1 MTAIPKSFA
10 RVAQMPGAGGQ
21 AAAAYMSLTEFRLK
35 GADSYSGNERWRF
48 RSENLGKIFP
58 IIRIA
63 TKFFIWGL
71 GHAIHWPQYASPRS
85 QAGKADPKQDLMIP
99 SKPTPTLGPL
109 EASMEVEKEGR

>member
-1 MTAIPKSFA
+1 
-10 RVAQMPGAGGQ
+10 MPGAGGQ

-35 GADSYSGNERWRF
+35 VAGSYCGNERWRF

-63 TKFFIWGL
+63 TKNFIWGL

-85 QAGKADPKQDLMIP
+85 QAGMAEPKQDQPIP
-99 SKPTPTLGPL
+99 SKPTPALGPL
-109 EASMEVEKEGR
+109 PPEARMEVGKE